1 MDENDKNNMRAIRKM
16 ELAWLK
22 VNGSNFALVE
32 YRDRKGKLR
41 PCYSLTKT

>member
-1 MDENDKNNMRAIRKM
+1 MRAIRKM

-32 YRDRKGKLR
+32 YRDRKGKLH